1 MSTKF
6 KRDRGLEAFVILSIL
21 SLILG
26 IWIGSI

>member
-1 MSTKF
+1 MGNR
-6 KRDRGLEAFVILSIL
+6 RDKGWEAFVIISIL